1 MKMRRLVAAIAVCAL
16 AVGLTL
22 APGAAGKKAPKQVGG
37 TVTLAATPSTV
48 TTETTTI
55 TVSGNLAT
63 NSGCRKDRTV
73 HFSYVGPTLV
83 ETPLAVTAETR
94 GNGSFTA
101 VLPKPT
107 DAAPATVTLKATVDP
122 ATRKVGSKKKGK
134 KTKKGRVF
142 NCLEVEGQTTITVA
156 S

>member
-1 MKMRRLVAAIAVCAL
+1 MRKLVAAIAVCAL

-37 TVTLAATPSTV
+37 TVSVIATPSTV
-48 TTETTTI
+48 TTETTTV
-55 TVSGNLAT
+55 TASGNVAA
-63 NSGCRKDRTV
+63 NSGCRKGRTV
-73 HFSYVGPTLV
+73 HFSYVGPTLI
-83 ETPLAVTAETR
+83 ETALAVTATT
-94 GNGSFTA
+94 GSNGSYSA

-107 DAAPATVTLKATVDP
+107 DAAPATVTLKATVEP

-142 NCLEVEGQTTITVA
+142 NCLEIEGATTITVA